1 MCRRVLRVAAV
12 VCLLATATPSFA
24 APRHEDGGAWS
35 RVLDRIVQ
43 GIRHLIPVIQ
53 DTIEISVPKP

>member
-1 MCRRVLRVAAV
+1 MCHRVLRVAAV

-24 APRHEDGGAWS
+24 APRHDDGSSWS
-35 RVLDRIVQ
+35 RTFARIIQ

-53 DTIEISVPKP
+53 EDFVLSPPKP

>member
-24 APRHEDGGAWS
+24 APRHDDGGFWGSAFE
-35 RVLDRIVQ
+35 RVVRSL
-43 GIRHLIPVIQ
+43 RHLIPSIQ
-53 DTIEISVPKP
+53 DVIDISIAKP

>member
-1 MCRRVLRVAAV
+1 MFGRIVRVTAV

-24 APRHEDGGAWS
+24 APRHDDGNPWS
-35 RVLDRIVQ
+35 RTLDRIVR

-53 DTIEISVPKP
+53 DTIDVTWPKP